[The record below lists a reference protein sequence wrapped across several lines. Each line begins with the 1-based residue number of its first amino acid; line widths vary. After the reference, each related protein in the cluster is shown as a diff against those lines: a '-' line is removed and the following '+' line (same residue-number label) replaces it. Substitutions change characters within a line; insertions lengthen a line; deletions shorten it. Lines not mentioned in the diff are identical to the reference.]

1 MKKFMTGACLMLS
14 CILSPGQTAREKI
27 VVENAL
33 LDEVRLMETGKVD
46 KTMGDRLRKLAERDS
61 TNDAVFYYLGKLE
74 FASGNTDSAVKA
86 FEKASSLDPENDDY
100 SETLAKVY
108 ARNGKVRESTD
119 IYLALL
125 KKNPAKYRN
134 AYTLTILAD
143 QNLVSYRDTLALENY
158 EAALL
163 YEPDY
168 TPAILG
174 KSEVYRMR
182 NNLPAFFSTL
192 REFTTDGSVMPYPK
206 CEYVNNILRHIDGNL
221 FRNWGAQLDTLVT
234 DCPNTH
240 PNDSSCLKLAG
251 RWYYGTGRKEEGRK
265 YFDRLL
271 ENYPE
276 DIEAHFI
283 RLQILADD
291 DDCKGMIEESKAI
304 ISLANGNKD
313 YIVPAMSTI
322 GDCYYEMG
330 RAKEAYKWYDKT
342 LKVNPEYL
350 PVLNNYA
357 YYLSLERKNLS
368 KARKMSAVTVSK
380 EPDNPTY
387 LDTYGWILHLLGED
401 KEAKLLFKH
410 AMLYGGKDNAEV
422 LLHYSE
428 VLRALGEDDVANYY
442 KDLADNKK

>member
-1 MKKFMTGACLMLS
+1 MKKIVSGFCFMLACF
-14 CILSPGQTAREKI
+14 LSPGQTAREKI
-27 VVENAL
+27 AVENAL
-33 LDEVRLMETGKVD
+33 LDEVRLMETGKAD
-46 KTMGDRLRKLAERDS
+46 KAMGDRLRKMAERDS
-61 TNDAVFYYLGKLE
+61 TNDAVFFYLGKFE
-74 FASGNTDSAVKA
+74 YASGNADPAVRA
-86 FEKASSLDPENDDY
+86 FENACRLDPENDDY
-100 SETLAKVY
+100 AETLAKVY

-119 IYLALL
+119 IYLSLL

-143 QNLVSYRDTLALENY
+143 QNLLAYRDTLALDNY

-163 YEPDY
+163 YEPGY

-192 REFTTDGSVMPYPK
+192 REFTTDSSVPPYPK
-206 CEYVNNILRHIDGNL
+206 CEYINNILRHIDGSIY
-221 FRNWGAQLDTLVT
+221 RNWGARLDTLVA
-234 DCPNTH
+234 DCANTH
-240 PNDSSCLKLAG
+240 PTDSSCLKLAG
-251 RWYYGTGRKEEGRK
+251 RWYYGTDRKEEGRK
-265 YFDRLL
+265 YFDRLM
-271 ENYPE
+271 ENYPR

-283 RLQILADD
+283 NLQILADD
-291 DDCKGMIEESKAI
+291 DDREGMIEESKAI
-304 ISLANGNKD
+304 ISLADGNSD
-313 YIVPAMSTI
+313 YLAPAMSTI
-322 GDCYYEMG
+322 GDCYYETG
-330 RAKEAYKWYDKT
+330 RKKEAYKWYDKA

-357 YYLSLERKNLS
+357 YYLSLERKKLS

-410 AMLYGGKDNAEV
+410 AMLYGGKDNSEV
-422 LLHYSE
+422 LFHYSE
-428 VLRALGEDDVANYY
+428 VLRALGENDVADYY